1 MPKYRNKEQ
10 FFQTVVVAGKRTHI
24 QPGQVFYSD
33 RNLDLN
39 IYTFLEVVAD
49 TTPIVQPVVAK
60 KPVSQPTIDS
70 NKKLENEL
78 AALKTTIASLA
89 SIVSVEELIKKSKE
103 EILSQTP
110 IVEPTEIEQMVNKVT
125 KLSQDMDTVL
135 RRQEVLKNAIETV
148 SKALKAVEEEVYLN
162 NNVVV
167 VDEEEKKDG

>member
-60 KPVSQPTIDS
+60 NQYHSQLLIQIK
-70 NKKLENEL
+70 N
-78 AALKTTIASLA
+78 LKMNW
-89 SIVSVEELIKKSKE
+89 
-103 EILSQTP
+103 QH
-110 IVEPTEIEQMVNKVT
+110 
-125 KLSQDMDTVL
+125 
-135 RRQEVLKNAIETV
+135 
-148 SKALKAVEEEVYLN
+148 
-162 NNVVV
+162 
-167 VDEEEKKDG
+167 

>member
-1 MPKYRNKEQ
+1 
-10 FFQTVVVAGKRTHI
+10 
-24 QPGQVFYSD
+24 
-33 RNLDLN
+33 
-39 IYTFLEVVAD
+39 
-49 TTPIVQPVVAK
+49 
-60 KPVSQPTIDS
+60 
-70 NKKLENEL
+70 L

-89 SIVSVEELIKKSKE
+89 STVSVEELIKKSKE

-125 KLSQDMDTVL
+125 KLSQDMETVL